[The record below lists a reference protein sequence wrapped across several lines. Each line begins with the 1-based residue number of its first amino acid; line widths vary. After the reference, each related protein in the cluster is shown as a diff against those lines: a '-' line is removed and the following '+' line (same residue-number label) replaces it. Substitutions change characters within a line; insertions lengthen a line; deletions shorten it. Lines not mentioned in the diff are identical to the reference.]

1 MLYTKSYLIRQLG
14 YTYSRWMPAALKEI
28 NAMAAEQGAMT
39 DEQIHAY
46 IAQILSSPR
55 FKKSTWRQAP
65 SNFYVNLERTAT
77 STDADSHY
85 LADNYQQVVSVMSH
99 LMRLPTIEAGAVM
112 PDACPAGTICVG
124 GVVAARNAIHP
135 AFHSADVC
143 CSMYLTEFD
152 TDDAKAVLDA
162 AMEATHFG
170 PTARP
175 IPQAMPDELIALLKS
190 NPLTHTLM
198 GSAIR
203 DFATQGDGNHFLFV
217 GTSRQTGKVCVVTH
231 HGSRSLGAKLYKQG
245 MTTARSFAQHIAP
258 DDVRDRRA
266 LARGVNAGDM
276 AWIPFDTPEGQQYW
290 DALQIVRQWTYEN
303 HKRIHELIQQ
313 SLNLQVL
320 DHFWNEHNFV
330 FKRGELFYHAK
341 GATPGFEGY
350 ERTLV
355 PMNMVEPILVTRGTG
370 AENGLGFLP
379 HGAGRN
385 MSRSEFQRR
394 HPHPELPQGVDIR
407 SFSGKLD
414 TSELPQAYK
423 NATEVKRQMVETYN
437 LAEII
442 DEILPYGSI
451 MAGEPEFDFRS
462 RRKRR
467 KPNSAQTSE
476 QQPLADKE

>member
-14 YTYSRWMPAALKEI
+14 YTYDRWMPIALEQI
-28 NAMAAEQGAMT
+28 NAIAAEEGELS
-39 DEQIHAY
+39 DERVRDIITQ
-46 IAQILSSPR
+46 LLDSPR
-55 FKKSTWRQAP
+55 FRKNTWRSAP
-65 SNFYVNLERTAT
+65 SPFHINLERQA
-77 STDADSHY
+77 STDDADGHY
-85 LADNYQQVVSVMSH
+85 LADNYQQVVTVMSH
-99 LMRLPTIEAGAVM
+99 LMRLPTVEAGAVM

-143 CSMYLTEFD
+143 CSMSLTEFD
-152 TDDAKAVLDA
+152 TEDATAVLDT
-162 AMEATHFG
+162 AMKVTHFG

-175 IPQAMPDELIALLKS
+175 EPQPMPNELVALLDA
-190 NPLTHTLM
+190 NPLTRSLM
-198 GSAIR
+198 GSAVR

-217 GTSRQTGKVCVVTH
+217 GTSRKTGKVCVVTH

-245 MTTARSFAQHIAP
+245 MATARSFAAHIAP
-258 DDVRDRRA
+258 DDVRDRRP

-303 HKRIHELIQQ
+303 HKRIHDLIQQ
-313 SLNLQVL
+313 ALGLEVL

-330 FKRGELFYHAK
+330 FKRGDLFYHAK

-355 PMNMVEPILVTRGTG
+355 PMNMAEPVLVTRGTG

-394 HPHPELPQGVDIR
+394 YPHPQLPQHVDIR
-407 SFSGKLD
+407 SFSGTLD

-423 NATEVKRQMVETYN
+423 NAAEVKRQMIETYK
-437 LAEII
+437 LAEVI

-467 KPNSAQTSE
+467 TPAALHIDSE
-476 QQPLADKE
+476 

>member
-1 MLYTKSYLIRQLG
+1 MFYSKSYLIRQLG
-14 YTYSRWMPAALKEI
+14 YTYDRWMPIALEKI
-28 NAMAAEQGAMT
+28 NALAAEQGELT
-39 DEQIHAY
+39 DKQIHNL
-46 IAQILSSPR
+46 IAELLDSPPFR
-55 FKKSTWRQAP
+55 KSTWRAAP
-65 SNFYVNLERTAT
+65 SPFYINLERQADTAA
-77 STDADSHY
+77 ADSHY
-85 LADNYQQVVSVMSH
+85 LADNYQQVVMTMSH

-112 PDACPAGTICVG
+112 PDACPAGAICVG

-143 CSMYLTEFD
+143 CSMSLTEFD
-152 TDDAKAVLDA
+152 TEDAEAVLNA
-162 AMEATHFG
+162 AMKVTHFG

-175 IPQAMPDELIALLKS
+175 VPEQMPEELIALLES
-190 NPLTHTLM
+190 NPLTHSLM
-198 GSAIR
+198 GNAVR

-217 GTSRQTGKVCVVTH
+217 GTSRRTGKVCVVTH
-231 HGSRSLGAKLYKQG
+231 HGSRSLGAKLYKKG
-245 MTTARSFAQHIAP
+245 MATARSFAMHIAP
-258 DDVRDRRA
+258 DDVRDRRM

-303 HKRIHELIQQ
+303 HKRIHDLIQQ
-313 SLNLQVL
+313 ALGLKVL

-341 GATPGFEGY
+341 GATPGFDGY

-355 PMNMVEPILVTRGTG
+355 PMNMAEPVLVTRGTG
-370 AENGLGFLP
+370 AQNGLGFLP

-394 HPHPELPQGVDIR
+394 YPTPELPQNVEVR

-423 NATEVKRQMVETYN
+423 SAAEVKRQMIETYQ
-437 LAEII
+437 LADVI

-462 RRKRR
+462 RRKHA
-467 KPNSAQTSE
+467 KPTEASAHGE
-476 QQPLADKE
+476 